1 MTPRGRHRV
10 TDPLT
15 SHNINRRRFLGLVG
29 SGMGAAALGNYG
41 LVHAEDL
48 MHTAQNPP
56 VPPRAPLAH
65 SYTLNAQP
73 SHIWLGSHKVS
84 TVTYNGRLPGP
95 ELRVKQGDSM
105 RMLVNNRLPND
116 TSVHWHGLPIPFHMD
131 GVPGVT
137 QTPIRPGSSFL
148 YEFDAPVSGTYWYH
162 SHSGIQN
169 DRGLY
174 GPLII
179 EPKRESLSYDREYT
193 LMIDDW
199 IDGVRNWSG
208 AVSDYLYE
216 CKIVP
221 LGVDRSSPQLIGTPP
236 SQPLHYPVF
245 LVNGKPGSA
254 PEVVDVK
261 RGDVVRLRLINASA
275 ASTVRV
281 AIAGHRMRIVHAD
294 GLAVDPVDV
303 DVLEIGMAERY
314 DVLIYA
320 TNPGVWQCGVQV
332 NGEGIRTRAL
342 LRYRGSHTAAP
353 PVNFKPRG
361 FGGKLLDYGMLRA
374 TRDVATPVPV
384 GKPDLIVPIT
394 LNSRLGAFW
403 LTFNG
408 NILESD
414 KPFHIPQDQHIR
426 FVLSNSGSTE
436 VHPIHLHGKS
446 FQVQNGTG
454 RGPMKDTV
462 KVYPFQSITIDWI
475 SDNPGLWV
483 FHCHNLYHML
493 GGMMQVLKVH

>member
-1 MTPRGRHRV
+1 MSNDQRGRTV
-10 TDPLT
+10 
-15 SHNINRRRFLGLVG
+15 SRRQFVRAVG
-29 SGMGAAALGNYG
+29 AGVGAFALSDYG
-41 LVHAEDL
+41 LAQAAGHLAEVGKASSL
-48 MHTAQNPP
+48 
-56 VPPRAPLAH
+56 RAF
-65 SYTLNAQP
+65 TLNAKQ
-73 SHIWLGSHKVS
+73 SQIWLGGQRAS
-84 TVTYNGRLPGP
+84 TITYNGMLPGP
-95 ELRVKQGDSM
+95 ELRVKVGERM
-105 RMLVNNRLPND
+105 RMLVNNELPSS
-116 TSVHWHGLPIPFHMD
+116 TTIHWHGLPIPFHMD
-131 GVPGVT
+131 GVPNVT
-137 QTPIRPGSSFL
+137 QAPIAPGSSFV
-148 YEFDAPVSGTYWYH
+148 YEFKAPVPGTYWYH

-179 EPKRESLSYDREYT
+179 EPARETLSYDREHI

-199 IDGVRNWSG
+199 IDGLRNWSG
-208 AVSDYLYE
+208 SVSDYLYE
-216 CKIVP
+216 CKIQP
-221 LGVDRSSPQLIGTPP
+221 LGVTDSAPRLVGTPP
-236 SQPLHYPVF
+236 AQPARYPLF
-245 LVNGKPGSA
+245 LINGKPGSY

-281 AIAGHRMRIVHAD
+281 AIAGHRMRVTHAD

-320 TNPGVWQCGVQV
+320 TNPGVWQIGVEV

-342 LRYRGSHTAAP
+342 LRYAGSLSKAP
-353 PVNFKPRG
+353 PAHFKPG
-361 FGGKLLDYGMLRA
+361 TFNGKLLDYGMLRA
-374 TRDVATPVPV
+374 ARDVATPVPT
-384 GKPDLIVPIT
+384 GKPDLIIPIT
-394 LNSRLGAFW
+394 LNARFGSFW

-414 KPFHIPQDQHIR
+414 KPFHIPRDRHIR

-462 KVYPFQSITIDWI
+462 KVYPFQSISIDWI

-483 FHCHNLYHML
+483 FHCHNLYHMM
-493 GGMMQVLKVH
+493 GGMMQLLKVS